1 MSGFPEAA
9 MKAQMAAPWAEL
21 AAIVGSD
28 HLRAATPADAVDGV
42 PAQMVIQPASADELA
57 RALRVANAAGLSV
70 IPRGGGTK
78 LGWGNPPRRA
88 DLILSTARL
97 DRVLEHAWGDMTATV
112 QAGCTVEHFQRALA
126 EHRQRL
132 ALDALWP
139 KRATIGGMLAA
150 NDSGALRVRFG
161 ALRDLI
167 IGITL
172 ALPDGT
178 LAKSGGKVVKNV
190 AGYDLPKLA
199 TGSLGTLGVITEAVF
214 RLYPLPR
221 DVCSMSLTAA
231 STDTLCQIVLA
242 VQDSRLAFTGLQLRA
257 ESEGPPQLDVRFE
270 GTTAGIQAQVNQ
282 LLQLAK
288 HATQVD
294 IPPNAPDIWKAR
306 EALWTGT
313 EPALI
318 GKFSVLPSQL
328 SSFCGL
334 VARVA
339 QPLGLTWRL
348 VGQGF
353 GVGFLR
359 LEAQREQNEAALV
372 SAVGSL
378 ASELGQ
384 LGGTLV
390 VLHCPPAM
398 KVGLDVWG
406 SSGDA
411 QPLMLRVKEQLDPA
425 GTLNP
430 GRFIGGI

>member
-1 MSGFPEAA
+1 MSGSPEAA

-88 DLILSTARL
+88 DLILSTAPL
-97 DRVLEHAWGDMTATV
+97 DSVRERAGETMTATV
-112 QAGCTVEHFQRALA
+112 QAGCTVEHFQRTLA

-199 TGSLGTLGVITEAVF
+199 TGSLGTLGIITQAIF
-214 RLYPLPR
+214 RLHPVPPESR
-221 DVCSMSLTAA
+221 TLTFLTQ
-231 STDTLCQIVLA
+231 SFSGLDTANMNALVLA
-242 VQDSRLAFTGLQLRA
+242 IQDSKLVPTGVQVRA
-257 ESEGPPQLDVRFE
+257 GSSSLPEVDIRFE
-270 GTTAGIQAQVNQ
+270 GTAAGCDAQTEQALRIAFGARRIESPADVWN
-282 LLQLAK
+282 
-288 HATQVD
+288 
-294 IPPNAPDIWKAR
+294 AR
-306 EALWTGT
+306 ETLWSGA
-313 EPALI
+313 EPSVVC
-318 GKFSVLPSQL
+318 KFSLLPSNLGALCDEL
-328 SSFCGL
+328 SAVSERL
-334 VARVA
+334 H
-339 QPLGLTWRL
+339 LSWRL
-348 VGQGF
+348 VAQAAGG
-353 GVGFLR
+353 GLLR
-359 LEAQREQNEAALV
+359 LGGANGTVLFDAL
-372 SAVGSL
+372 S
-378 ASELGQ
+378 
-384 LGGTLV
+384 
-390 VLHCPPAM
+390 
-398 KVGLDVWG
+398 D
-406 SSGDA
+406 
-411 QPLMLRVKEQLDPA
+411 LRGKL
-425 GTLNP
+425 
-430 GRFIGGI
+430 